1 MRQMLK
7 PSGIVIHHSLTK
19 DSNTV
24 SWDAIKK
31 YHVDTMGW
39 DDIGYHYGIEYV
51 NGKVE
56 VLKGRPEFYAGAHTK
71 EFNNSI
77 GICVVGNYD
86 EQELEEDKLDALVD
100 LTMDILEEYPHLS
113 PRLIYKHNEWANYK
127 SCPGT
132 KFPWAKYIATVN
144 ERYVA

>member
-1 MRQMLK
+1 MRKMTK

-24 SWDAIKK
+24 SWTAIEK
-31 YHVDTMGW
+31 YHTETMGW

-51 NGKVE
+51 DGKIE
-56 VLKGRPEFYAGAHTK
+56 VLKGRPTIFAGAHTK

-86 EQELEEDKLDALVD
+86 EQDLEKDKFDALVN
-100 LTMDILEEYPHLS
+100 LTVDVLHEYPYLT
-113 PRLIYKHNEWANYK
+113 PKQVYKHHEWASYK

-132 KFPWAKYIATVN
+132 RFPWADFIAMVN
-144 ERYVA
+144 YKWGS